1 MGANIRAIGSAASR
15 LDIRET
21 LAGKELLVTGVT
33 GFLGKVW
40 LAELLCKVPEIGHV
54 HLLIRPSSKLS
65 AVARFEHAA
74 ERSPAFRPVREAQGA
89 NFEAFL
95 RERVSVVSG
104 DIAKPMCGLETRT
117 ITQLSKRIN
126 AVVHFAGLTDF
137 DPDPRLAMDI
147 NVFGALHLAD
157 LTSKLKKAMFL
168 HCSTCFVAGNV
179 SGNISE
185 QFEAG
190 VSPKGMRFDPIAETQ
205 AVMDTM
211 DASDSN
217 FTNANSKEAKLA
229 RLDSVRA
236 RAHALGWA
244 NIYTFTK
251 ALAEHSLAGRGL
263 KKTTVRPAVVECSRE
278 FPFAGWNEGINTSG
292 PLIWFLSGA
301 LGSFPC
307 RPNNHFDVIPVDTV
321 SRGVTTA
328 LVALLRGEAEEI
340 YQLGSSQVNPFS
352 LGRALELTNL
362 GNRKYHRGTSAK
374 PMARNLYRLLD
385 STVREWDEA
394 PLRSVP
400 GLKRMSTGL
409 SKTLAKIDFSS
420 VAPPKLRGLAET
432 LNGQRDWALWSLSKG
447 ERMLDR
453 LQRMLDAYKP
463 FIHDNDYIFLSD
475 NIRALSSRLEGEDQS
490 NFAWDA
496 ETIEWRTYWVD
507 VVYPGIL
514 KWTMPE
520 LHGKDAP
527 LDPPMAKPLNLA
539 QTGTRKTKKA
549 VS

>member
-1 MGANIRAIGSAASR
+1 MGANIRAIGSAAGR

-40 LAELLCKVPEIGHV
+40 LSELLCRVPEIGHV
-54 HLLIRPSSKLS
+54 HVLIRPSSKMS
-65 AVARFEHAA
+65 AQARFEHAA
-74 ERSPAFRPVREAQGA
+74 ERSPAFRPVREAQGK
-89 NFEAFL
+89 NYEAFL
-95 RERVSVVSG
+95 RERVSVISG
-104 DIAKPMCGLETRT
+104 DISKPKCDLESRV
-117 ITQLSKRIN
+117 ITQLSKRID

-137 DPDPRLAMDI
+137 DPDPRLAMNI
-147 NVFGALHLAD
+147 NVFGALNLAD
-157 LTSKLKKAMFL
+157 LTAKLKKAKFL

-179 SGNISE
+179 SGKVSERFLPGISPN
-185 QFEAG
+185 G
-190 VSPKGMRFDPIAETQ
+190 TPFDPIAETQ
-205 AVMDTM
+205 AALDTM
-211 DASDSN
+211 EEVDRSYTKA
-217 FTNANSKEAKLA
+217 TSKEAKFG
-229 RLDSVRA
+229 RLDAIRERA
-236 RAHALGWA
+236 RKLGWA
-244 NIYTFTK
+244 NIYTYTK
-251 ALAEHSLAGRGL
+251 GLAEHSLAKRPL
-263 KKTTVRPAVVECSRE
+263 KKTTVRPAVVECSRS

-307 RPNNHFDVIPVDTV
+307 RPNNHFDVIPVDSV

-328 LVALLRGEAEEI
+328 LVALLRGEAEEV

-362 GNRKYHRGTSAK
+362 GNRKYHRSSSAK
-374 PMARNLYRLLD
+374 PLARNLYRLLD
-385 STVREWDEA
+385 STPREWDEA
-394 PLRSVP
+394 PMRSVP
-400 GLKRMSTGL
+400 GLKRMTQGV
-409 SKTLAKIDFSS
+409 SKALARVDFAS
-420 VAPPKLRGLAET
+420 VAPPQLRGLAQT
-432 LNGQRDWALWSLSKG
+432 LNGQRDWALWSLSKADKTL
-447 ERMLDR
+447 ER

-475 NIRALSSRLEGEDQS
+475 NIRALSARLEGEDKTH
-490 NFAWDA
+490 FGWDA
-496 ETIEWRTYWVD
+496 ETIEWRSYWVD

-527 LDPPMAKPLNLA
+527 LDPPMAKPINLSA
-539 QTGTRKTKKA
+539 PKRSKAKKA